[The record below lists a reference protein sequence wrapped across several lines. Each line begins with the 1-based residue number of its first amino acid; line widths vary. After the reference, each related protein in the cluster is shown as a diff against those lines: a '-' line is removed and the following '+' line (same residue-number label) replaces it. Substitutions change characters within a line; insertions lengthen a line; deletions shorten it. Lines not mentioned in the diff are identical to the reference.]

1 MELLQLKYFC
11 LVAKYENM
19 TKAAKE
25 LHIVQPAISQS
36 IRRLEKEMGVQLFD
50 RKGKKLSLNKAGSYL
65 YETLPDIITKLDSL
79 KNEVNKIA
87 EKDKQKI
94 AILIEASSSIIPNL
108 ISSYKVDHQD
118 VKFSLLNQDFN
129 QWDLCITSQTSSEAT
144 QEGDIVLLE
153 EEILLATDDEKYREE
168 TQIDLMKLK
177 DQELI
182 GLREGRIFR
191 TMTDNYLDQLGIQP
205 NYSHESDNPA
215 MVREIIDALGG
226 YAFYPEKTWGQIHNP
241 KIKTLHICNGSLRR
255 KIILKV
261 NKKKSSQ
268 VLQEF
273 VEYMVQYYFE
283 MKKLL

>member
-50 RKGKKLSLNKAGSYL
+50 RKGKNLSLNKAGKYL
-65 YETLPDIITKLDSL
+65 YETLPDIINTLDSL
-79 KNEVNKIA
+79 KNEVNKIV
-87 EKDKQKI
+87 EKEKQKI
-94 AILIEASSSIIPNL
+94 AILVEASSSVMPNL
-108 ISSYKVDHQD
+108 ISSYKADHQGI
-118 VKFSLLNQDFN
+118 KFSLLNQDSD
-129 QWDLCITSQTSSEAT
+129 QWDLCITAQISDEKT

-153 EEILLATDDEKYREE
+153 EEILLASDDEKYREL
-168 TQIDLMKLK
+168 TQINLK
-177 DQELI
+177 ELENQELI
-182 GLREGRIFR
+182 GLRKGNIFR

-226 YAFYPEKTWGQIHNP
+226 YAFYPEKTWGDIHNP
-241 KIKTLHICNGSLRR
+241 KIKTLHICNGSFRR
-255 KIILKV
+255 KIILKI
-261 NKKKSSQ
+261 KPEKPSQ
-268 VLQEF
+268 VLQELI
-273 VEYMVQYYFE
+273 EYMVQYYSE
-283 MKKLL
+283 I